1 MTKPALDDPSIRST
15 AQRDK
20 MIERLDGEVFDVV
33 VIGGGINGAVSA
45 AAATGKGAKVAI
57 LQASDFASGS
67 SQESSTLAWGGI
79 KYLENYEFKLV
90 WDLCKSR
97 NELMD
102 NFPSSIVE
110 TRFVT
115 KIDKGFRKPAFMI
128 YLGTLLYWAMGKFRT
143 KAPQYL
149 TRRKLQKLEP
159 NISRENWGGAFT
171 YSDSVYL
178 DGDARFTFNFIKSA
192 MKQGA
197 VAVNYMPAI
206 EVNRQD
212 DGLWLVTAKDSLS
225 GKQYSLISKTIVNTA
240 GAAADKIAE
249 MANIR
254 HDHKHILSKGA
265 HLIVPHITDA
275 RHVITSFSS
284 DGRLFFALPMAG
296 NTCVGTTDEIVKTS
310 KVEVNDADRDFILGN
325 INKTLDLAKPMT
337 KDDIIAERCGVRPLV
352 VSADADMSL
361 EGRDA
366 FDISRK
372 HVIDTAASHSF
383 VTVYGGKLTDCI
395 NTGNEVCE
403 ELEKA
408 GVKLDDVG
416 DEWFGESLAPEKNRL
431 LNRQKEIEDKLEI
444 SPEQAKA
451 MIERWWRYYDIS
463 AHDLIDL
470 FHPQSRFVYPE
481 HNITDTEVE
490 FIRETEMA
498 LTDRDIRRRRTNLAM
513 AEGLKAV

>member
-1 MTKPALDDPSIRST
+1 
-15 AQRDK
+15 
-20 MIERLDGEVFDVV
+20 
-33 VIGGGINGAVSA
+33 
-45 AAATGKGAKVAI
+45 
-57 LQASDFASGS
+57 
-67 SQESSTLAWGGI
+67 
-79 KYLENYEFKLV
+79 
-90 WDLCKSR
+90 
-97 NELMD
+97 
-102 NFPSSIVE
+102 
-110 TRFVT
+110 
-115 KIDKGFRKPAFMI
+115 
-128 YLGTLLYWAMGKFRT
+128 
-143 KAPQYL
+143 
-149 TRRKLQKLEP
+149 
-159 NISRENWGGAFT
+159 
-171 YSDSVYL
+171 
-178 DGDARFTFNFIKSA
+178 
-192 MKQGA
+192 
-197 VAVNYMPAI
+197 
-206 EVNRQD
+206 
-212 DGLWLVTAKDSLS
+212 
-225 GKQYSLISKTIVNTA
+225 
-240 GAAADKIAE
+240 

-352 VSADADMSL
+352 VSADA
-361 EGRDA
+361 G
-366 FDISRK
+366 
-372 HVIDTAASHSF
+372 
-383 VTVYGGKLTDCI
+383 I

-444 SPEQAKA
+444 SPEQAKT

>member
-1 MTKPALDDPSIRST
+1 MTKIQST
-15 AQRDK
+15 AQRDS
-20 MIERLDGEVFDVV
+20 IIGRLGSDLFDVV
-33 VIGGGINGAVSA
+33 VIGGGINGAVSLA
-45 AAATGKGAKVAI
+45 AASGKGAKAAM

-102 NFPSSIVE
+102 NFPSAIVE
-110 TRFVT
+110 TRFVS
-115 KIDKGFRKPAFMI
+115 KIDSGFRKPGFLV

-143 KAPQYL
+143 RAPQYL
-149 TRRKLQKLEP
+149 TKRRLKKLEP
-159 NISRENWGGAFT
+159 VITRDNFGGAFA

-192 MKQGA
+192 IRRGA
-197 VAVNYMPAI
+197 AAVNYMPATQI
-206 EVNRQD
+206 SRGD
-212 DGLWLVTAKDSLS
+212 DGIWDITAEDSLT
-225 GKQYSLISKTIVNTA
+225 GKTYKLRSKSIVNTA
-240 GAAADKIAE
+240 GAAADKIAA
-249 MANIR
+249 MAGVT

-265 HLIVPHITDA
+265 HLIVAPVTDK
-275 RHVITSFSS
+275 RHVITTFAK

-296 NTCVGTTDEIVKTS
+296 NTCIGTTDEIVPNS
-310 KVEVNDADRDFILGN
+310 NVAVNDADRAFILDS
-325 INKTLDLAKPMT
+325 INAALEMEPPLG

-352 VSADADMSL
+352 VAADTPADL

-372 HVIDTAASHSF
+372 HVIETAADHSF

-403 ELEKA
+403 ELERA
-408 GVKLDDVG
+408 GLALTGARDV
-416 DEWFGESLAPEKNRL
+416 WFGESSKAEKARFMARNNEVVSEL
-431 LNRQKEIEDKLEI
+431 KLSEADI
-444 SPEQAKA
+444 KA
-451 MIERWWRYYDIS
+451 MMERWWRYYDIA
-463 AHDLIDL
+463 AHDLIDQ
-470 FHPQSRFVYPE
+470 FHPQSRLVYPE
-481 HNITDTEVE
+481 QLITDTEMS

-498 LTDRDIRRRRTNLAM
+498 LTERDIRRRRTNLTM
-513 AEGLKAV
+513 AEGIRN